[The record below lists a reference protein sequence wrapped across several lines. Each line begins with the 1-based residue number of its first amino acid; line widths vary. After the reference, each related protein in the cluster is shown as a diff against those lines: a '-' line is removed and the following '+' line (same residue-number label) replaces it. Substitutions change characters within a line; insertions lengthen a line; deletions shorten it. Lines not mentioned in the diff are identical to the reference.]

1 MHRFLPGILFLQF
14 VTLLVLW
21 FNLAGGSEGGG
32 LTSLIPDT
40 SLLLRVGLPCLLLGV
55 VSALWFASIS
65 RHSAER
71 AVTRLKDA
79 HAKEREKMKV
89 QVERDRTKMV
99 EKSQKEINKQTRR
112 VNTKAN
118 FKVGLAFAATA
129 VAGVVMIITELITM
143 GLMTMTTAGGA
154 LGGYLMRG
162 RQAKSK
168 QMKQADNRNYIE
180 SDDFAGGFTDDSGS
194 QEIADGA
201 TDNSSS
207 PKLINPPEK
216 S

>member
-21 FNLAGGSEGGG
+21 FNLAGGADGDG
-32 LTSLIPDT
+32 LASLIPDT
-40 SLLLRVGLPCLLLGV
+40 SLMLRVGLPCLLLGV
-55 VSALWFASIS
+55 VSAFWFASIAS
-65 RHSAER
+65 HSAER

-118 FKVGLAFAATA
+118 LKVGLAFTATA
-129 VAGVVMIITELITM
+129 VAGVIMIITELITM

-162 RQAKSK
+162 RQAKAK
-168 QMKQADNRNYIE
+168 QVKVPDDTNYIE
-180 SDDFAGGFTDDSGS
+180 SVHYSDSAVAEKDRVGK
-194 QEIADGA
+194 
-201 TDNSSS
+201 T
-207 PKLINPPEK
+207 PKLINPPDQ